1 MGRWSHELMGLC
13 TEVLR
18 LLKVLRLLNASV
30 LQWYLLVSLPRPT
43 MITEPAADCVLSGLS
58 GVVRRLF
65 RKVRKTQ
72 NATHPPRH
80 SASGRADRELIH
92 KAQGQII

>member
-43 MITEPAADCVLSGLS
+43 MITEPAADFVLSGLS

-65 RKVRKTQ
+65 RKVQYLVFVFNFTLRT
-72 NATHPPRH
+72 NIESLTLEAAP
-80 SASGRADRELIH
+80 L
-92 KAQGQII
+92 

>member
-13 TEVLR
+13 AEVLR

-30 LQWYLLVSLPRPT
+30 LQWDLLVSLPRPT
-43 MITEPAADCVLSGLS
+43 MITEPAADFVLSGLS
-58 GVVRRLF
+58 GVVRRLL

-72 NATHPPRH
+72 TQHIRRGTQP
-80 SASGRADRELIH
+80 
-92 KAQGQII
+92 